1 MKLRTFTVPFATV
14 APDATELEFGP
25 NDVLTVRPLFSLP
38 QGEIAALAERI
49 RRIEADAEKAI
60 ELDEGDPVR
69 VKAEAASDLL
79 VLDLIRTAV
88 VSWSLTGPDDKP
100 IDVPK
105 TPADLDALPGG
116 LAGRLYPFLST
127 YRGDGPNPTTRS

>member
-1 MKLRTFTVPFATV
+1 MKLRTFTVPFSEV

-25 NDVLTVRPLFSLP
+25 NDILEVRPLFTLP
-38 QGEIAALAERI
+38 QGEIAQWA
-49 RRIEADAEKAI
+49 RRISATEKAAEDAL
-60 ELDEGDPVR
+60 ELPVDDPAR
-69 VKAEAASDLL
+69 VKAEEASDLL
-79 VLDLIRTAV
+79 ICDMIRTAV

-127 YRGDGPNPTTRS
+127 FRGPNPTTRS